1 MVPYFLI
8 WKSNWGIKF
17 LVCGTYLQWKTN
29 LIYSHKMFMTQR
41 LAFFRKNNM
50 EGIAV
55 LLLCSTIKLM
65 WHRVSYNSQSLYK
78 LDYCKSFIS
87 PYLSKIKQIA
97 LWKLKDERMVYNK
110 TFLEHVM
117 VMIAGQWVWKVFFY
131 IEFCING

>member
-1 MVPYFLI
+1 MEIQLGYLI
-8 WKSNWGIKF
+8 SCLSNLRLMEDLMIS
-17 LVCGTYLQWKTN
+17 Q
-29 LIYSHKMFMTQR
+29 KMLMTQHPA
-41 LAFFRKNNM
+41 LSRKNNM

>member
-1 MVPYFLI
+1 MEIQLGYLI
-8 WKSNWGIKF
+8 SCLW
-17 LVCGTYLQWKTN
+17 N
-29 LIYSHKMFMTQR
+29 LPSMEDLIISLKMFMTQR
-41 LAFFRKNNM
+41 PSFSRKNNM
-50 EGIAV
+50 EEIFV
-55 LLLCSTIKLM
+55 LSLCSTIKLM
-65 WHRVSYNSQSLYK
+65 WPRVSYNSQSLYK

-117 VMIAGQWVWKVFFY
+117 VMIAGQWAWKVYFY